1 MKFPSLYYSNKTKT
15 HWLLHEVKGD
25 IGIISEQ
32 VMGGYKMEMPIETL
46 QKAIQVGNMVY
57 RESASILMQEFKLQA
72 EKPTKKRK

>member
-1 MKFPSLYYSNKTKT
+1 MKFPSLYYSNKTQT

-57 RESASILMQEFKLQA
+57 KESASILMQEFKLQA